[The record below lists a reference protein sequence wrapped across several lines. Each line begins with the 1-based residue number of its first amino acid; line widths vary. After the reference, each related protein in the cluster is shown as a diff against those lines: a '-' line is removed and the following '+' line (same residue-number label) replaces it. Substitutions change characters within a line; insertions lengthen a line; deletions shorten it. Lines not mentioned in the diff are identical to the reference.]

1 MSSVLSAV
9 TVMAGVAAAQTDGA
23 TDYGFDWVVIGEP
36 GNRPTYAN
44 EVMRLA
50 VMGSLDSVPELG
62 SVGYLYRMTSSEVTV
77 EDWYEF
83 VVAYR
88 SFYLEKNDVS
98 FVVDP
103 GFTGNCIDAFQGVSV
118 RSQCATEEP
127 TDMSWEYAAIY
138 CNWLHNDKV
147 NELWAF
153 EDGAYDVSTFYADQS
168 GFNHHQLTR
177 HPDAKFW
184 IPSLDE
190 WVKAA
195 YFDPDR
201 YGTDIPGYWS
211 YPDGSNTRPVGNLP
225 PESGGER
232 NAGINDSLFDPVYPY
247 PVGTFP
253 GVQSPWGLLD
263 CAGGVGEHTEGI
275 ASGDYQAVGAA
286 ARASKGTRYFEFLG
300 YDIWGPEEDPF
311 NADRIEFS
319 HSTNIRA
326 ALGVG
331 LRIASRAPCC
341 IDYAKP
347 FGAVDESDVAA
358 FIELFYKQIRA
369 ADLAEPYGIYDLLD
383 IAEFASVFT
392 AGCQ

>member
-1 MSSVLSAV
+1 MHSSPIDLHWIEAIEKPR
-9 TVMAGVAAAQTDGA
+9 A
-23 TDYGFDWVVIGEP
+23 TYISEM
-36 GNRPTYAN
+36 
-44 EVMRLA
+44 MRLA
-50 VMGSLDSVPELG
+50 AIGDLDNAPELG
-62 SVGYLYRMTSSEVTV
+62 SVDHLYRMTSSEVTV

-88 SFYLEKNDVS
+88 PFYLEKNDVP

-103 GFTGNCIDAFQGVSV
+103 GFTGNCINAFQGVSV
-118 RSQCATEEP
+118 RSRCAPDEP

-168 GFNHHQLTR
+168 GFNHHQLTH
-177 HPDAKFW
+177 HPGAKFW

-201 YGTDIPGYWS
+201 YGAGIPGYWS

-232 NAGINDSLFDPVYPY
+232 NAGINDSLFDPEYPY

-286 ARASKGTRYFEFLG
+286 ARASKGTSYFEFLG
-300 YDIWGPEEDPF
+300 YDKWGPEEYPF
-311 NADRIEFS
+311 NADRIEFIFPAS
-319 HSTNIRA
+319 IRSA
-326 ALGVG
+326 SGIG
-331 LRIASRAPCC
+331 LRIASRAPCR
-341 IDYAKP
+341 IDYARP
-347 FGAVDESDVAA
+347 FGLIDGSDVAA
-358 FIELFYKQIRA
+358 FIELFCKQIRA
-369 ADLAEPYGIYDLLD
+369 ADLAEPLGIFDLRD
-383 IAEFASVFT
+383 ISNFVSAFT
-392 AGCQ
+392 TTCQD